1 MGFDAMLELMM
12 DRAESIQ
19 IVLEIALERGRAF
32 ASNGERPRNPN
43 GQKSWK
49 ASKHSSFATE
59 VRA

>member
-49 ASKHSSFATE
+49 AADLA
-59 VRA
+59 RAARPS